1 MGSQPIMS
9 HSPSMTV
16 RHAMSRQG
24 WSQKW
29 LHDFENRVFHT
40 HFSTFVSLGGLPWA
54 QGAAGSNPAAPRP
67 SHSKPATR
75 VSELAEHTVEA
86 IVRPILQ

>member
-1 MGSQPIMS
+1 MGSQSIMS

-54 QGAAGSNPAAPRP
+54 QGVAGSNPVAP
-67 SHSKPATR
+67 TT
-75 VSELAEHTVEA
+75 SEFVGH
-86 IVRPILQ
+86 I